1 GTDGNAV
8 KAGGIFGRAQQ
19 EHMREE
25 SAMHGVVRAYQGK
38 GAKELFDLL
47 EKHKSDVEKIMR
59 SVNGFVSYT
68 LVRSG
73 DGGYSF
79 TVCADKAGVDESMQK
94 AKDWVA
100 KNAGSTGVS
109 APQSY
114 EGSVIVHLR

>member
-1 GTDGNAV
+1 MSL
-8 KAGGIFGRAQQ
+8 GRAFRNGHDCPIKEQRGLI
-19 EHMREE
+19 MY
-25 SAMHGVVRAYQGK
+25 AVVRAYGGK
-38 GAKELFDLL
+38 GARELFDLL